1 MKQPHKLKH
10 TSDKKI
16 KDDTYWHSGF
26 FGAIQLEFV
35 NYNDSLSF
43 INEHQLSKEALIMDA
58 IIINKR
64 SSVKIEKNIGKIF
77 RDHNIFEYKSVTD
90 YISIEDFYKIIAY
103 GCLYKAFSSVI
114 DIDDITIS
122 FVSYKK
128 PVKLFKHLQKQWGI
142 SLRPVYDGIYYMQ
155 EGVLPIQFIVNNEL
169 PKEENIFLWSL
180 RNNLSVNE
188 LEKVIYQLD
197 NIGKTD
203 IKQAY
208 INTIIHA
215 NLNQFREVIKMAK
228 SGQTD
233 LYPAIT
239 ELFRYFYE
247 EDKWVPDYIQKDIT
261 EAQEKVAELQKEA
274 AESQRKAA
282 ESQRKAAES
291 QRKAAESQEKLQIAA
306 KQMLKDGFP
315 VEKVIKY
322 IDLPQETIE
331 ALNDEINQCTGNEQ
345 SMLN

>member
-1 MKQPHKLKH
+1 MEQPHNLNH
-10 TSDKKI
+10 TKSKKM

-26 FGAIQLEFV
+26 FGAIQLEFIS
-35 NYNDSLSF
+35 YKQSLNF

-58 IIINKR
+58 LIILKHDN
-64 SSVKIEKNIGKIF
+64 VKIEKNIGKIF
-77 RDHNIFEYKSVTD
+77 KKYNIFEYKSETD

-103 GCLYKAFSSVI
+103 SCLYKAFSKNISI
-114 DIDDITIS
+114 NDITLS

-128 PVKLFKHLQKQWGI
+128 PEKLFTHLQKQWGI
-142 SLRPVYDGIYYMQ
+142 SLYQAYNGIYYTQ
-155 EGVLPIQFIVNNEL
+155 GGVLPIQFIVNNEL

-180 RNNLSVNE
+180 RNNLSGNE

-197 NIGKTD
+197 IIGKTD

-215 NLNQFREVIKMAK
+215 NLNQFREVVKMAK
-228 SGQTD
+228 TGQTD

-261 EAQEKVAELQKEA
+261 EAQEKAAELRREAAELQREA
-274 AESQRKAA
+274 AEFQR
-282 ESQRKAAES
+282 E
-291 QRKAAESQEKLQIAA
+291 AAESQEKLKLAA

-315 VEKVIKY
+315 VDKVIQY
-322 IDLPQETIE
+322 IDLPKETID
-331 ALNDEINQCTGNEQ
+331 ALNEEINIGTGNDNLC
-345 SMLN
+345 SSRKNS